1 MSGLQYFFMGMI
13 VGLLMP
19 IVMVAVQVG
28 IKKAESYVPRS

>member
-28 IKKAESYVPRS
+28 IKKVETYVPRS